1 MEAVIAE
8 ITRLRI
14 GPYAIPR
21 NAIEFDAKR
30 VSSGFT
36 IPGPGADEEGSGD
49 RS

>member
-14 GPYAIPR
+14 GPYEIPR
-21 NAIEFDAKR
+21 NAIESDGKK
-30 VSSGFT
+30 VSNDFT
-36 IPGPGADEEGSGD
+36 IPGPGADEEGFGD